1 MCSIKMK
8 FSRNRYR
15 LSLLFRMALLK
26 TLWVNLRCLPI
37 KQAYHLPILIAK
49 GVKIKD
55 LHRGGVKIVDVKKIS
70 FGSALRVGFMISNR
84 EYFRRSFISI
94 KGTLVCRGNGIR
106 YLAQGFTLKI
116 EKDACLEIGGDFLCG
131 SNARIEI
138 YKKLIIGTSNMWS
151 FDIIVMDSDAHLIYN
166 DKGEMISHNA
176 DVIFGD
182 NVWLGCRNIVLK
194 GARIP
199 DNCIL
204 GAGGVITK
212 PLDKSSAIYCGNK
225 FLREGISWSREMNF

>member
-1 MCSIKMK
+1 
-8 FSRNRYR
+8 
-15 LSLLFRMALLK
+15 
-26 TLWVNLRCLPI
+26 
-37 KQAYHLPILIAK
+37 
-49 GVKIKD
+49 
-55 LHRGGVKIVDVKKIS
+55 
-70 FGSALRVGFMISNR
+70 
-84 EYFRRSFISI
+84 
-94 KGTLVCRGNGIR
+94 
-106 YLAQGFTLKI
+106 
-116 EKDACLEIGGDFLCG
+116 
-131 SNARIEI
+131 
-138 YKKLIIGTSNMWS
+138 MWS

>member
-1 MCSIKMK
+1 MK
-8 FSRNRYR
+8 DSRNKQRVY
-15 LSLLFRMALLK
+15 LLFRMALLK
-26 TLWVNLRCLPI
+26 TLWVNFRCLPI

-49 GVKIKD
+49 GVKIAN
-55 LHRGGVKIVDVKKIS
+55 LQRGGVKIVDVKKLS
-70 FGSALRVGFMISNR
+70 FGSVLRVGFLNQDK
-84 EYFRRSFISI
+84 EYFRRSVLNI
-94 KGTLVCRGNGIR
+94 KGTLVCRGNGMR
-106 YLAQGFTLKI
+106 QFATGLTLKI
-116 EKDACLEIGGDFLCG
+116 EKDACIEIGGYFSCEP
-131 SNARIEI
+131 NARIQI

-151 FDIIVMDSDAHLIYN
+151 FDIIVMDTDAHMIYN

-194 GARIP
+194 GASIP

-225 FLREGISWSREMNF
+225 FLKDGIRWSSKENL